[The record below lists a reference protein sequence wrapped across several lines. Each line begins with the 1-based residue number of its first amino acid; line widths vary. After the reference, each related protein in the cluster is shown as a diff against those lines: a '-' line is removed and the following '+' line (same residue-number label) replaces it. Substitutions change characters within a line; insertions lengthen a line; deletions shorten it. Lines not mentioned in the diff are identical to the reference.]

1 MALADVSTH
10 LAVLGGVLL
19 AILVASRFA
28 GLAAQL
34 GIWISRR
41 VSGPERLYGDDR
53 ADGGRMPR
61 HGRARTALAPRGKVF
76 VSGELWDAETAE
88 GERPVAAGERVE
100 VLARD
105 GLLLRVR
112 ARAEDESA

>member
-1 MALADVSTH
+1 MALADATTH

-53 ADGGRMPR
+53 ADQGRMPR
-61 HGRARTALAPRGKVF
+61 YGRARTALAPRGKVF
-76 VSGELWDAETAE
+76 VSGELWDAEVAE
-88 GERPVAAGERVE
+88 GERPVAAGERIE

-112 ARAEDESA
+112 ACTEDESA

>member
-1 MALADVSTH
+1 MDDVSTR

-19 AILVASRFA
+19 ALFLATRLAGFA
-28 GLAAQL
+28 ARLA
-34 GIWISRR
+34 IWISGR
-41 VSGPERLYGDDR
+41 VSGPERLYGEDR
-53 ADGGRMPR
+53 ADGGRVDR

-105 GLLLRVR
+105 GLRLRVR
-112 ARAEDESA
+112 ATTRDETS